1 MELRIKLDK
10 EQENFKNILLILENN
25 DVVNVEPYKYYIFSD
40 KRVCYT
46 LNLSK
51 NIRYFSEFS
60 RIIEFHKENIELC
73 KKLVIIIDNNNLDNF
88 CFEKIIDL
96 LHKYH
101 TKLYKLDITH
111 NNITKNGFRK
121 LFSLIQIC
129 PEFDELLCD
138 KNFITSEIFD
148 NLLDLS
154 LIKKSLKDKMKYK
167 QF

>member
-51 NIRYFSEFS
+51 NVRYFSEFS

-88 CFEKIIDL
+88 CFEQIIDL
-96 LHKYH
+96 LYKYH

-111 NNITKNGFRK
+111 NNITKNGFKK
-121 LFSLIQIC
+121 LFSLIQIS

>member
-10 EQENFKNILLILENN
+10 EQESFKNILLILENN

-46 LNLSK
+46 INLSK
-51 NIRYFSEFS
+51 NISNFNQFEK
-60 RIIEFHKENIELC
+60 IIEYHRENIEMC
-73 KKLVIIIDNNNLDNF
+73 KKLVIIINNNNLDNF
-88 CFEKIIDL
+88 YFEKIVDL
-96 LHKYH
+96 LYKYH
-101 TKLYKLDITH
+101 LKLYKLDISH
-111 NNITKNGFRK
+111 NNINKNGFKK

-148 NLLDLS
+148 NLLDLA